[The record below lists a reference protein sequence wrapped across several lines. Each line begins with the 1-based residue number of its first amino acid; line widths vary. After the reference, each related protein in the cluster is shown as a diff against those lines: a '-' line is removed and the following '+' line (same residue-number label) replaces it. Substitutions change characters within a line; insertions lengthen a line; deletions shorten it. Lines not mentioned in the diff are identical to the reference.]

1 MSLLEEA
8 LLLQRAAHD
17 LMYLGMDGSPVYS
30 DDLSRRN
37 GEVYRLTMALY
48 RSGVKGTTIEE
59 QANVCLALLM
69 GYSASFVDH
78 GEKQRHVQ
86 KVLDCCWDVL
96 DALPASLLKL
106 RLLTACYGE
115 VFDESLAD
123 EGRSIIAS
131 WDSLSL
137 TPEQQEAVDEF
148 QNVVDSSNLERNLYL
163 TTQLIDMNVRM
174 VIALNMYDEL
184 EASGN
189 TLDYVKLGQLFGV
202 PMLPT
207 ISRTGKGIEQLFHI
221 IIGIYEGG
229 DFLDKKGKIRAE
241 ILNDLRNWHKE
252 YVPDHDFGTHKEE
265 KEHPA
270 GFYRHIHINHGPELE
285 RSIEEV
291 KRIIS
296 VNENIRYKY
305 STRWR
310 MTRIWRRPYRS
321 FPMGRIL
328 LKSVTVKYNACAMQ

>member
-1 MSLLEEA
+1 MSLSEEA
-8 LLLQRAAHD
+8 ITLQRAAHE

-30 DDLSRRN
+30 DDLSRRT

-78 GEKQRHVQ
+78 GEKLQHVQ
-86 KVLDCCWDVL
+86 EVLDCCWDVL

-148 QNVVDSSNLERNLYL
+148 QNVTDNPYPWEY
-163 TTQLIDMNVRM
+163 ID
-174 VIALNMYDEL
+174 E
-184 EASGN
+184 
-189 TLDYVKLGQLFGV
+189 
-202 PMLPT
+202 
-207 ISRTGKGIEQLFHI
+207 
-221 IIGIYEGG
+221 
-229 DFLDKKGKIRAE
+229 
-241 ILNDLRNWHKE
+241 
-252 YVPDHDFGTHKEE
+252 
-265 KEHPA
+265 
-270 GFYRHIHINHGPELE
+270 
-285 RSIEEV
+285 
-291 KRIIS
+291 
-296 VNENIRYKY
+296 
-305 STRWR
+305 
-310 MTRIWRRPYRS
+310 
-321 FPMGRIL
+321 
-328 LKSVTVKYNACAMQ
+328 